1 MRLTRMLKKMNWK
14 VYFMELIIVILG
26 ISIAYQVN
34 IYNESRVNQQLE
46 MTAIKNL
53 KKENE
58 INLAEFKSLEAY
70 RERITTDSRQ
80 LLRLLTA
87 KEPISKDTAAR
98 YVFRLVQTST
108 PDLQQEATGFY
119 LNSNYGNQ
127 NIELKNNLLTLK
139 TYLQELLDLS
149 KGYQDRKMNDFM
161 TFLRTAVDFPS
172 REVVNISTIRSL
184 EFKNIIWNLY
194 SDEIELNR
202 LYKQAK
208 GQLEKVQE
216 QVEAILEK
224 EA

>member
-1 MRLTRMLKKMNWK
+1 M
-14 VYFMELIIVILG
+14 
-26 ISIAYQVN
+26 
-34 IYNESRVNQQLE
+34 
-46 MTAIKNL
+46 
-53 KKENE
+53 
-58 INLAEFKSLEAY
+58 
-70 RERITTDSRQ
+70 
-80 LLRLLTA
+80 LRLLTA

-224 EA
+224 DA